1 MGLTSKGKDFIKYLK
16 TGTKDNFE
24 YEKTIED
31 ITLMILNSKGVE
43 PTRQSVVDLLLTM
56 EEMD

>member
-16 TGTKDNFE
+16 TGAKNNPE

-31 ITLMILNSKGVE
+31 VTLMILNSKGVE
-43 PTRQSVVDLLLTM
+43 PTRQAVVDLLLTM
-56 EEMD
+56 EEMG